1 MYGDGCFNKCN
12 KSGNNSRPKSSV
24 AMLDRQ
30 LIVSEDEDCSENNP
44 SPLNYYDLAIQNDY
58 SLAEA
63 IVEQI
68 ALGMLSN

>member
-1 MYGDGCFNKCN
+1 MSIFVYFN
-12 KSGNNSRPKSSV
+12 SQRIL
-24 AMLDRQ
+24 LDRR

-58 SLAEA
+58 LLAEL